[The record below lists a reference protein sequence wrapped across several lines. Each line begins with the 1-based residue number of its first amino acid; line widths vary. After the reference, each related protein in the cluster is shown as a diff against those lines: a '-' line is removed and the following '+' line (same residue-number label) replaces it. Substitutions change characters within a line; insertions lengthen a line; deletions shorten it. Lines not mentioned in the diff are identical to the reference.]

1 MKHLFLA
8 LFLTIAVSVSA
19 YNSYAF
25 GDVSEKNGSIITKEI
40 TNSTDEDALVENAQT
55 PTRLVDKRPQSG
67 SVKKRLRSISFG
79 TTEWTLSNDVV
90 VVFRPTDYKDNE
102 IVFEASSWGGYNK
115 VSLGDLPSAYALNE
129 IMKTNG
135 LSNLSYSSLQQKL
148 GGKTA
153 KVEASLNDQTENLS
167 GHSSVQDFE
176 TMLQLIYLN
185 FQKPYEDKGA
195 FDATMQKLRNEAS
208 SRAGNQQNVFA
219 DSLLMKWTSYDRRT
233 TLLNE
238 ETLNNVS
245 YSKVLDIFNK
255 RFTAA
260 NDFVFVFTGNI
271 DPEDAA
277 TEKLICTWLGSLPKG
292 RTEEYSTQANDH
304 PKGPYTSRFAT
315 NVGMDVS
322 TNTIRYYAPM
332 EYSWTN
338 LINMHIIEYIAKY
351 RVMDKAKGAS
361 PLEVKTW
368 ISKYPTEEGVLSI
381 QFNCN
386 PKARE
391 AVVRLVKEEVQRL
404 VKEGASS
411 EDFIKAK
418 ESMFDQF
425 DKDVQDN
432 QYWASSLIKYY
443 MYGRDYINEYRD
455 WIDYITLE
463 SIRETLDKL
472 VASENVFEISMQKER

>member
-8 LFLTIAVSVSA
+8 LFLTMSVSISA
-19 YNSYAF
+19 HNSIAF
-25 GDVSEKNGSIITKEI
+25 NDVSEKNGSIITKEI
-40 TNSTDEDALVENAQT
+40 ASSTVDVPVDNFQA
-55 PTRLVDKRPQSG
+55 PTRLVHKRPQSG

-102 IVFEASSWGGYNK
+102 IIFEASSLGGYSK

-135 LSNLSYSSLQQKL
+135 RSDLSYANLQQIL

-153 KVEASLNDQTENLS
+153 KVEASLDEQTENLS
-167 GHSSVQDFE
+167 GRSSIQDFE

-185 FQKPYEDKGA
+185 FQKPHEDAAA
-195 FDATMQKLRNEAS
+195 FDTSMQRLRNEAS
-208 SRAGNQQNVFA
+208 SRASNQQKVFA
-219 DSLLMKWTSYDRRT
+219 DSLLMKWTSYDKRT

-238 ETLNNVS
+238 EMLNNVN
-245 YSKVLDIFNK
+245 YNKVLDIFNK
-255 RFTAA
+255 RFSSA

-292 RTEEYSTQANDH
+292 KGEEYSKQANDH
-304 PKGPYTSRFAT
+304 PKGPYTSRFVT
-315 NVGMDVS
+315 NVGMDIS

-351 RVMDKAKGAS
+351 RIMEKAKGAS

-432 QYWASSLIKYY
+432 GYWASSLVRYY

-472 VASENVFEISMQKER
+472 VASENVFEVSMQKER